1 MKGGVNMGISK
12 LDYDLIVNKGIRGW
26 DYEGGVV
33 PAVRVNGS
41 MGDAIESLSDGS
53 LIDFGNY
60 STYYSTAYS
69 VPIITVTE
77 SYDGETAIYFEKSAN
92 SSQGR
97 FVAKDNALQSIEDFG
112 QCSIAPLQ
120 VARLCNNNDED
131 ISNVHVT
138 LGICS
143 YYNGTDYSVMPSL
156 VCPITSET
164 SPYSSYSFLYCPGY
178 FTSWFDSALQ
188 FWTDGD
194 YWEEDEEF
202 NPDNEGGGE
211 GLPGGGAGGGGG
223 SGIRSHHGIGI
234 PNIPSFSGATTGM
247 MSVYACTPA
256 QLQGVANKLWFKDSS
271 GDWTDSI
278 VQNYLSPFE
287 NIIGMALL
295 PFEPTMYISGVSAGI
310 KIGNFDTEVSAAKLS
325 NTFAQID
332 LGTVACPEAYKT
344 YADYEYTKVEIF
356 LPFIGMQTLN
366 VDDVMDCT
374 IHCVYNVDVLSGV
387 CVAFLESSK
396 TGVFATFAGNCKA
409 DLPLSGASYSS
420 QSVAWAS
427 NNFGSGGL
435 SGRLAKHILVDRA
448 KANDENTSIFDIGT
462 KFMQGYY
469 KVMGEDTEQ
478 PQYSRS
484 GSIGSAG
491 ALMGIKQPFLIFSTP
506 RVWASGV
513 KANKGYVS
521 NLYVR
526 IGDESGFISS
536 TVSNNQLN
544 NISCTDQEKEE
555 IKKLLSEG
563 IYI

>member
-1 MKGGVNMGISK
+1 MGISK
-12 LDYDLIVNKGIRGW
+12 LDNDLIVNKGVRGW

-33 PAVRVNGS
+33 QGIQVYGS
-41 MGDAIESLSDGS
+41 MGDAVESMASGS
-53 LIDFGNY
+53 LMDFGNY
-60 STYYSTAYS
+60 GTYYATAYD

-77 SYDGETAIYFEKSAN
+77 SYDGETAIYFVKSAN
-92 SSQGR
+92 ADTGH
-97 FVAKDNALQSIEDFG
+97 FIAKDNALQTIADAGSVA
-112 QCSIAPLQ
+112 IAPII
-120 VARLCNNNDED
+120 VSRLCNDNDAD
-131 ISNVHVT
+131 ISNVNVT

-156 VCPITSET
+156 VCPITTET
-164 SPYSSYSFLYCPGY
+164 APYSNYSYVYCYGN
-178 FTSWFDSALQ
+178 FSSWFSGALD

-194 YWEEDEEF
+194 YWEPEEDFDPE
-202 NPDNEGGGE
+202 NEGGGE

-223 SGIRSHHGIGI
+223 TGIRSHHGMSI

-247 MSVYACTPA
+247 MSVYACTPS

-271 GDWTDSI
+271 GDWTDRI

-287 NIIGMALL
+287 NIIGMSLL
-295 PFEPTMYISGVSAGI
+295 PFEPTAYIPGTSSNI
-310 KIGNFDTEVSAAKLS
+310 KVGNFDTEVSATKLS

-332 LGTVACPEAYKT
+332 LGTVSCPEAYRT
-344 YADYEYTKVEIF
+344 YADYENTKVEIY
-356 LPFIGMQTLN
+356 LPFIGVQTLN
-366 VDDVMDCT
+366 TDDVMDCT
-374 IHCVYNVDVLSGV
+374 LHCAYNVDVLSGV

-396 TGVFATFAGNCKA
+396 TGVFATFAGNLKA

-427 NNFGSGGL
+427 NNFGSGGA
-435 SGRLAKHILVDRA
+435 SGRLAKHILVNRA
-448 KANDENTSIFDIGT
+448 KANDKNEGLFDLGT
-462 KFMQGYY
+462 KGLKAYY
-469 KVMGEDTEQ
+469 AIKGEETEQ

-506 RVWASGV
+506 KVWASGV
-513 KANKGYVS
+513 KSNKGYVS

-536 TVSNNQLN
+536 TVTNNQLN

>member
-1 MKGGVNMGISK
+1 MGISQ
-12 LDYDLIVNKGIRGW
+12 LDNDLIINKGIRGW
-26 DYEGGVV
+26 GYEGGVCE
-33 PAVRVNGS
+33 AYKIT
-41 MGDAIESLSDGS
+41 GDYGWWIESDQDGS
-53 LIDFGNY
+53 LMNFGNIGAY
-60 STYYSTAYS
+60 KATAYY
-69 VPIITVTE
+69 VPIINVDE
-77 SYDGETAIYFEKSAN
+77 PYQGETKIYFKKQAN
-92 SSQGR
+92 TDYGELVACDDQG
-97 FVAKDNALQSIEDFG
+97 NEITTFG
-112 QCSIAPLQ
+112 QVGLADGAIQRFCSL
-120 VARLCNNNDED
+120 DSD
-131 ISNVHVT
+131 IDDTPVT

-143 YYNGTDYSVMPSL
+143 WYNGTDYTVMPSL
-156 VCPITSET
+156 VCPIITSET
-164 SPYSSYSFLYCPGY
+164 PYGNYGFLYCNGN
-178 FTSWFDSALQ
+178 FTAWFDNALQ

-194 YWEEDEEF
+194 YYDPEEEF
-202 NPDNEGGGE
+202 DPESEGGAE
-211 GLPGGGAGGGGG
+211 GTPGGGASGGGGG
-223 SGIRSHHGIGI
+223 IGIRSHHGVGV
-234 PNIPSFSGATTGM
+234 PSVPAFSGATTGM

-256 QLQGVANKLWFKDSS
+256 QLQGIANKLWFKDAT
-271 GDWTDSI
+271 GDWTNSI

-287 NIIGMALL
+287 NIIGMSLL
-295 PFEPTMYISGVSAGI
+295 PFEPTMYIAGSNTNV
-310 KIGNFDTEVSAAKLS
+310 KIGNFDTEVTATKLS

-332 LGTVACPEAYKT
+332 LGTVSCPEAYRT
-344 YADYEYTKVEIF
+344 YADYEYTKTEIF

-366 VDDVMDCT
+366 NDDVMDCT
-374 IHCVYNVDVLSGV
+374 LHCVYNVDILSGV

-427 NNFGSGGL
+427 NNFGSGGVA
-435 SGRLAKHILVDRA
+435 GRLAKHILVDRA

-469 KVMGEDTEQ
+469 KVIGEDTEQ

-484 GSIGSAG
+484 GSVGSAG
-491 ALMGIKQPFLIFSTP
+491 ALLGIKQPFLIFSTP
-506 RVWASGV
+506 KVWSSGV

>member
-1 MKGGVNMGISK
+1 MGISK
-12 LDYDLIVNKGIRGW
+12 LDNDLIVFKGIRGW

-33 PAVRVNGS
+33 QGIKVNGS
-41 MGDAIESLSDGS
+41 MGDAVESMTGGS
-53 LIDFGNY
+53 LMDFGNY

-77 SYDGETAIYFEKSAN
+77 SYQGETAIYFEKSAN
-92 SSQGR
+92 QDTGH
-97 FVAKDNALQSIEDFG
+97 FVAKDNAHQTIASFG
-112 QCSIAPLQ
+112 DVAIAPIQ
-120 VARLCNNNDED
+120 VARLCNGGDND
-131 ISNVHVT
+131 ISNVNVT

-143 YYNGTDYSVMPSL
+143 YYNGTDYTVMPSL
-156 VCPITSET
+156 VCPVTTET
-164 SPYSSYSFLYCPGY
+164 APYSNYSHLYCYGN
-178 FTSWFDSALQ
+178 FSSWFDDALD

-194 YWEEDEEF
+194 YYDPEEDFDPE
-202 NPDNEGGGE
+202 NEGGGE
-211 GLPGGGAGGGGG
+211 GLPSGGGGAGGGG
-223 SGIRSHHGIGI
+223 SGLRSHHGMAI
-234 PNIPSFSGATTGM
+234 PNVPSFSGATTGM

-256 QLQGVANKLWFKDSS
+256 QLQGVANKLWFRDSS

-287 NIIGMALL
+287 NIIGMSLL
-295 PFEPTMYISGVSAGI
+295 PFEPTSHISGTSANI
-310 KIGNFDTEVSAAKLS
+310 KIGNFDTEVSATKLS

-344 YADYEYTKVEIF
+344 YADYEYTKVEVF

-374 IHCVYNVDVLSGV
+374 LHCVYNVDVLSGV

-396 TGVFATFAGNCKA
+396 TGVFASFAGNCKA
-409 DLPLSGASYSS
+409 DLPLSGASYAS

-427 NNFGSGGL
+427 NNFGSGGVA
-435 SGRLAKHILVDRA
+435 GRLAKHILVDRA
-448 KANDENTSIFDIGT
+448 KTNDKNTSIFDIGT

-484 GSIGSAG
+484 GSVGSAG

-506 RVWASGV
+506 KIWASGV

-555 IKKLLSEG
+555 IKRLLSEG